1 MTFNIM
7 KRILNSNK
15 KQTCILSTLI
25 RSFSALELGK
35 PCSRKEFS
43 GSYHQS
49 MLLLVIS
56 DLQFVEQTLLNT
68 LYYLFITSSHVLCG
82 AEEQRVRQRTDLPKR
97 YSLGLLF
104 RLPVSKLYLPQ
115 LCLSNIRQ
123 GFESPP
129 LFKPE
134 ELFFF
139 ACGHVHPLSVSQILC
154 TSLCIWV
161 NVHWEQI
168 SWVVHAGPWH

>member
-1 MTFNIM
+1 M
-7 KRILNSNK
+7 
-15 KQTCILSTLI
+15 
-25 RSFSALELGK
+25 
-35 PCSRKEFS
+35 
-43 GSYHQS
+43 
-49 MLLLVIS
+49 V
-56 DLQFVEQTLLNT
+56 
-68 LYYLFITSSHVLCG
+68 

-104 RLPVSKLYLPQ
+104 RLPVPKLYLPQ

-139 ACGHVHPLSVSQILC
+139 ACGHAHALFLSLSLAQILC
-154 TSLCIWV
+154 TYLCIWV

-168 SWVVHAGPWH
+168 SWVVHAGPRHWPRASSSCARDHRLTLPCSPPAALPRRPAVCVGLVGDGTKKPAAEALLLWENSLPKSGKQK